1 MVTMQTYEMV
11 IRTVNK
17 HKRVV
22 ISCPR
27 AVMAVFDIIYPEIRG
42 HVNRFLL
49 YIGLPDGGIFLLE
62 KEFHWLEIVHR

>member
-1 MVTMQTYEMV
+1 MQTYEMV
-11 IRTVNK
+11 IRTINK

-42 HVNRFLL
+42 HVNRSDSFC
-49 YIGLPDGGIFLLE
+49 YISGSQMEEYFS
-62 KEFHWLEIVHR
+62 